1 MKFILDNF
9 ELLVRYAPVALGV
22 SLFLIVLFFAV
33 NSRSVY
39 ASLNKRT
46 ARCARRLKKPAKK
59 RDVFQEASPVPRE
72 YYSQFECYKKS
83 VDSYPSE
90 FLKFSV
96 KNSVCRCSFSI

>member
-22 SLFLIVLFFAV
+22 SLFLIVLFFTV

-59 RDVFQEASPVPRE
+59 KRRLSRSVSRAPRI
-72 YYSQFECYKKS
+72 
-83 VDSYPSE
+83 
-90 FLKFSV
+90 LLA
-96 KNSVCRCSFSI
+96 I

>member
-39 ASLNKRT
+39 ASLNKHIEFF
-46 ARCARRLKKPAKK
+46 RLCDICIRKSIFSLH
-59 RDVFQEASPVPRE
+59 DSTFVP
-72 YYSQFECYKKS
+72 YCIS
-83 VDSYPSE
+83 V
-90 FLKFSV
+90 
-96 KNSVCRCSFSI
+96 R

>member
-46 ARCARRLKKPAKK
+46 ARCARRLKNPQK
-59 RDVFQEASPVPRE
+59 RRLSRSVSRAPRI
-72 YYSQFECYKKS
+72 
-83 VDSYPSE
+83 
-90 FLKFSV
+90 LLA
-96 KNSVCRCSFSI
+96 I

>member
-59 RDVFQEASPVPRE
+59 RRLSR
-72 YYSQFECYKKS
+72 S
-83 VDSYPSE
+83 VSRATRI
-90 FLKFSV
+90 LLA
-96 KNSVCRCSFSI
+96 I

>member
-59 RDVFQEASPVPRE
+59 RDVYQEASLVIGR
-72 YYSQFECYKKS
+72 
-83 VDSYPSE
+83 
-90 FLKFSV
+90 FLCTDFFV
-96 KNSVCRCSFSI
+96 